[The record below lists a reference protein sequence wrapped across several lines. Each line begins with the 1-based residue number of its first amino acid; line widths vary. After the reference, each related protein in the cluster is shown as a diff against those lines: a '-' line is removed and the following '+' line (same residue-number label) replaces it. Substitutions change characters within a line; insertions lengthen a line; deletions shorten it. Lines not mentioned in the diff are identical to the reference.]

1 MTATN
6 ALQYLL
12 FLVVVTA
19 LVRPTGVYMQRVF
32 TGQHTLLDSVLG
44 PVERSLYRLSRIDP
58 EAQMD

>member
-1 MTATN
+1 MTASN

-32 TGQHTLLDSVLG
+32 AGQHTWLDPVLG
-44 PVERSLYRLSRIDP
+44 PVERAPYRLSRIDP
-58 EAQMD
+58 QAQMD